1 VSGAELCGLVVEE
14 RFTFFITSVPSG
26 AIKGWSESVSGQ
38 ITMQSREE
46 RPNTPLQTP
55 QIFAFFLIPPK
66 NSRKHPSCENEYGKE
81 QIAASTKQPDRRNSS

>member
-1 VSGAELCGLVVEE
+1 MSGAELCGLAVEE
-14 RFTFFITSVPSG
+14 RFTLFITSVPSG

-55 QIFAFFLIPPK
+55 QIFALFF
-66 NSRKHPSCENEYGKE
+66 N
-81 QIAASTKQPDRRNSS
+81 STKKFEEASQF

>member
-1 VSGAELCGLVVEE
+1 MSGAELCGLAVEE
-14 RFTFFITSVPSG
+14 RFTLFITSVPSG

-55 QIFAFFLIPPK
+55 QIFALFLIPPK
-66 NSRKHPSCENEYGKE
+66 NSRKHPSFENEYGKE
-81 QIAASTKQPDRRNSS
+81 QIAA